1 MTKKFFC
8 LILLP
13 VLLSVLPGLAGCG
26 DEKKTEE
33 TLPVEQIAA
42 PTGGDNLSSQ
52 IEGLKSQEMT
62 VEVVSNGK
70 TTVKWSQK
78 EGSWRWEDP
87 SSIDK
92 YIIFNAKK
100 NKLWEVSGNTAT
112 ELDTSMSAQ
121 FMGFSPESLLKMYS
135 MLPATNRTGDTWEF
149 NIPGQGG
156 LTIEFK
162 GPQGLPS
169 KMVTSDASTGKTDVT
184 EFKYSNVG
192 SVPDS
197 LFELPAGVTA
207 TPGSGY
213 GSGIQTVP
221 GGGNIPTVPGSEVP

>member
-1 MTKKFFC
+1 MTKKIFC
-8 LILLP
+8 LTLLP

-33 TLPVEQIAA
+33 VLPVEQISA
-42 PTGGDNLSSQ
+42 PTGGENVSSQ

-62 VEVVSNGK
+62 VEVISNGK
-70 TTVKWSQK
+70 TNVIWSQK

-87 SSIDK
+87 ANKDK

-100 NKLWEVSGNTAT
+100 NKMWDVSGNTAT

-121 FMGFSPESLLKMYS
+121 YVGMSPESLLKMYS

-149 NIPGQGG
+149 NVPGQGKM
-156 LTIEFK
+156 TIEFK
-162 GPQGLPS
+162 GPQGLPT
-169 KMVTSDASTGKTDVT
+169 KLVTTDASTGKTDIV

-192 SVPDS
+192 SVSDS
-197 LFELPAGVTA
+197 LFELPAGVTV
-207 TPGSGY
+207 TPGNGY
-213 GSGIQTVP
+213 G
-221 GGGNIPTVPGSEVP
+221 GGIPTVPGSGAP